1 MLNIGFCALARKV
14 RFRSML
20 QEVLLIFLGAVFLPL
35 FCFGFPVDASSFSSF
50 HSASSHDSKMSAS
63 LHDTIISFGLC
74 LICFILHARATDFP
88 LFSGSILRYIFQG
101 FPIVLGWVC
110 SRPAKTSFSHQPI
123 VLCRLSFS
131 RPFLL
136 SFFQKKK
143 KKN

>member
-14 RFRSML
+14 RFRSIL

-35 FCFGFPVDASSFSSF
+35 ICFGFPVDASSFSSF

-101 FPIVLGWVC
+101 FSYRPWLG
-110 SRPAKTSFSHQPI
+110 
-123 VLCRLSFS
+123 
-131 RPFLL
+131 LL
-136 SFFQKKK
+136 AAS
-143 KKN
+143 

>member
-35 FCFGFPVDASSFSSF
+35 FCFPVDASSFSSF

-88 LFSGSILRYIFQG
+88 LFSGPILRGIFQG

-110 SRPAKTSFSHQPI
+110 SRGVLFTPANRSLQAQFFQTFP
-123 VLCRLSFS
+123 
-131 RPFLL
+131 PFL
-136 SFFQKKK
+136 FPKKK
-143 KKN
+143 LEEEEER